1 MKLEYIY
8 SACVLI
14 STEDCKILC
23 DPWFT
28 PGAFGGTWFHFPYKK
43 TEPKDIGFCDY
54 VYVSHIHTDH
64 YDHIWL
70 KDYLKVFPKS
80 KVIIADWSRINPLSL
95 KMKRDNIKNVEVT
108 NIDHKNTNITLFPH
122 DNGSPSDID
131 SALIVTTSKGQVVN
145 MNDCIWDRNFYEK
158 INNFSNDINK
168 NHAFKV
174 GLFSYTGAGAYPHTY
189 WYGKD
194 ELKEKSEIQKN
205 KLLEHY
211 KSKTNILKCDMN
223 IPFAGQFLLGGESS
237 KYNEFRGICDATEV
251 YKFDS
256 KACVLEEY
264 KEGFVDL
271 NIGSAV
277 GVRKNK
283 FDNLLI
289 KERIKEISLFKP
301 DFEKKISSSL
311 ASEIRIKTLV
321 EIAFKKAFKRL
332 NSKIDY
338 CYYLNIE
345 NKEFYTLD
353 LKKGLITEGII
364 KIKDLEVITH
374 EIYIQRNL
382 LISLLLGIEHW
393 DNAEKGSMYMS
404 LRNPDK
410 FIRKAQS
417 FLHFF
422 CI

>member
-8 SACVLI
+8 SASILI

-28 PGAFGGTWFHFPYKK
+28 QGAFGGTWFHFPYKRIK
-43 TEPKDIGFCDY
+43 PIDIGFCDY
-54 VYVSHIHTDH
+54 IYVSHIHPDH
-64 YDHIWL
+64 YDYIWL

-80 KVIIADWSRINPLSL
+80 KVIIANWSRVNPLSL
-95 KMKRDNIKNVEVT
+95 KMKRDGIKNTEAT
-108 NIDHKNTNITLFPH
+108 KIDHKKTNISLFPH

-131 SALIVTTSKGQVVN
+131 SALIVTSSKGQVVN

-158 INNFSNDINK
+158 INNFSNDLNV
-168 NHAFKV
+168 NNAFRV
-174 GLFSYTGAGAYPHTY
+174 GLFSYTSAGPYPHTY
-189 WYGKD
+189 WYGND
-194 ELKEKSEIQKN
+194 QLKLKSENHKD
-205 KLLEHY
+205 KFLEHY
-211 KSKTNILKCDMN
+211 KSKTNTLKCDMN

-237 KYNEFRGICDATEV
+237 KYNEYRGICDATEV

-256 KACVLEEY
+256 NACVLEEY
-264 KEGFVDL
+264 RKGFVDL
-271 NIGSAV
+271 TIGRAV
-277 GVRKNK
+277 GIRNNE
-283 FDNLLI
+283 FDNILI
-289 KERIKEISLFKP
+289 KERIKEISLCKP

-311 ASEIRIKTLV
+311 ASEIRIKSLL
-321 EIAFKKAFKRL
+321 EIAFKKAFQRL
-332 NSKIDY
+332 NSKLDY
-338 CYYLNIE
+338 IYFLNIE

-353 LKKGLITEGII
+353 LKNGLITKGINQ
-364 KIKDLEVITH
+364 IKDLEVITH
-374 EIYIQRNL
+374 EIYIKRNL

-404 LRNPDK
+404 QRNPDK

>member
-28 PGAFGGTWFHFPYKK
+28 QGAFGGTWFHFPYKK

-108 NIDHKNTNITLFPH
+108 NIDHKNTNISLFPH

-158 INNFSNDINK
+158 INNFSKDINK

-205 KLLEHY
+205 KLLEDY

-374 EIYIQRNL
+374 EIYIKRNL